1 MDTNLHETLR
11 KFHAL
16 GLSIYNLLVIFVV
29 NCKLMKKEGTVISV
43 TNYAKLHGLTR
54 QAIIKRLKNNKPL
67 PGVKYCYKS
76 GGKTSHYILIM
87 E

>member
-1 MDTNLHETLR
+1 
-11 KFHAL
+11 
-16 GLSIYNLLVIFVV
+16 
-29 NCKLMKKEGTVISV
+29 MKKDGTVISV

-54 QAIIKRLKNNKPL
+54 QAIIKRLKNNKSL

>member
-1 MDTNLHETLR
+1 MKLYANFMH
-11 KFHAL
+11 L
-16 GLSIYNLLVIFVV
+16 GCQFATKYLSLLSIV
-29 NCKLMKKEGTVISV
+29 NFMIKGGKVISV

-54 QAIIKRLKNNKPL
+54 QAIIKRLKNNKTL

-76 GGKTSHYILIM
+76 GGKTSHYILVM

>member
-1 MDTNLHETLR
+1 
-11 KFHAL
+11 
-16 GLSIYNLLVIFVV
+16 
-29 NCKLMKKEGTVISV
+29 MKTSGKVISV

-54 QAIIKRLKNNKPL
+54 QAIIKRLKNNKTL